1 MRIDCHLHLPVRD
14 DLKTLADKKRLLL
27 EELDKNSIDYGIIIP
42 DNLQKS
48 VIGNLSECLELFGD
62 EPNVFIMATV
72 NILYDPVSSIKEFE
86 ELLKTRKIVAFKIFP
101 GHDKHYPNDERL
113 EAFYELCIRYSAPL
127 VIHTGWNSGDPSI
140 AKWNDPRYIVEI
152 AGRHR
157 KLNIIIA
164 HYFWPEV
171 DYCYKITRGFNNIY
185 FDTSGLADKEVEE
198 ATGKDKIK
206 EILEKT
212 IADNPKS
219 VLLGSDYGACS
230 IRDHIQLIESLNIRD
245 ELKQAIFYKNA
256 IDVFN
261 LTKIKRHEKHQTNPY
276 HRWSGKW

>member
-27 EELDKNSIDYGIIIP
+27 EELDRNSIDYGILIP
-42 DNLQKS
+42 DNLQVS
-48 VIGNLSECLELFGD
+48 PIGNLQECLQLFSD
-62 EPNVFIMATV
+62 EPKLFLMATV

-86 ELLKTRKIVAFKIFP
+86 ELLKTRRIVAFKIFP

-113 EAFYELCIRYSAPL
+113 EAFYELCIKYSAPF
-127 VIHTGWNSGDPSI
+127 VIHTGWNSGDPSV

-171 DYCYKITRGFNNIY
+171 DCCYRITRGYDNIY
-185 FDTSGLADKEVEE
+185 FDTSALADKEVEE
-198 ATGKDKIK
+198 ATGKEKIK

-212 IADNPKS
+212 IANNPKS

-230 IRDHIQLIESLNIRD
+230 IAGHIQLIESLNIRE

-261 LTKIKRHEKHQTNPY
+261 LGKIRSK
-276 HRWSGKW
+276 SGSQGS